1 MSVEKVGVRAALVAV
16 GVALGLA
23 LFGGIARADSVT
35 RTADLAVL
43 SNAASERHAK
53 VGEEV
58 TFTILATN
66 NGPEPA
72 ELDVDTTQAT
82 NSLSVLSV
90 TCDRGISADT
100 PFCEYGTL
108 RPGEMVTTRI
118 LVEVQ
123 ATGSK
128 QASDTACVLSEQAII
143 DPNLSNECATG
154 TVRIIGKRR

>member
-1 MSVEKVGVRAALVAV
+1 MTTRRRLRVTVLASGF
-16 GVALGLA
+16 VALGLA
-23 LFGGIARADSVT
+23 LLGGTAGADSVT
-35 RTADLAVL
+35 PTADLAIL

-82 NSLSVLSV
+82 NSLRPIKA
-90 TCDRGISADT
+90 TCDRGISADG

-108 RPGEMVTTRI
+108 QPSESVTTTI
-118 LVEVQ
+118 VAEVQ

-128 QASDTACVLSEQAII
+128 HASDIACVQSEEAII
-143 DPNLSNECATG
+143 DPDLSNECATA
-154 TVRIIGKRR
+154 TVRIIGKRQ